1 MSELTAIEQL
11 AIARAIKVSSEARNQ
26 VPPGE
31 HRVTGTY
38 DFDVV
43 LKVGEDSEY
52 TPTASIPMKTAF
64 ALFVKYSGV
73 TGPHAMELLVRAFND
88 ANDIGSDLSEIASL
102 EKAEALVKESLSKLD
117 KKTRKGQVRV
127 KSTEVVPNLT
137 YWRTLNSDVDG

>member
-1 MSELTAIEQL
+1 MSKLTPIEQL
-11 AIARAIKVSSEARNQ
+11 AIAKAIKVSSATRNQ

-52 TPTASIPMKTAF
+52 TPTAAIPMKTAF

-102 EKAEALVKESLSKLD
+102 EKAEALVKESLAKLD

-127 KSTEVVPNLT
+127 KSTAVSPALDSERLLDSTVE
-137 YWRTLNSDVDG
+137 